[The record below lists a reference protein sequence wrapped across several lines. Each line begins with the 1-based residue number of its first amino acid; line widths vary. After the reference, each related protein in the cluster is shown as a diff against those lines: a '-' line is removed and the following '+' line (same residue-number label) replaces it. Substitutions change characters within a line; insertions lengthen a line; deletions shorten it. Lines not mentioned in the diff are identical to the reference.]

1 MGHTAFK
8 RIKLFMLKEKLEKLQ
23 KQKEKLEN
31 ISNTK

>member
-1 MGHTAFK
+1 MGHTTFK
-8 RIKLFMLKEKLEKLQ
+8 RIQLFILKEKLEKLQ